1 MKKQMTRSLLLL
13 LSMLFVLA
21 ATSLAGVIK
30 KDGRVFIS
38 DRRGER
44 WEITQAVSIGFDPA
58 GFEFG
63 LGRNAFSPLD
73 DNGLQ
78 NATEGISGRLRI
90 LGVPG
95 ETESKAFAV
104 GKLQGHEIANSSID
118 DQPIA
123 AAY

>member
-1 MKKQMTRSLLLL
+1 MEKQMTRILLLL
-13 LSMLFVLA
+13 LSVMFVLA

-30 KDGRVFIS
+30 KDGKIYIS

-78 NATEGISGRLRI
+78 DATDSISGRLRI

-104 GKLQGHEIANSSID
+104 GKLRGHEIANSSID
-118 DQPIA
+118 GQPIA

>member
-1 MKKQMTRSLLLL
+1 M
-13 LSMLFVLA
+13 FVLV

-30 KDGRVFIS
+30 KDGKIYIS

-78 NATEGISGRLRI
+78 DATDSISGRLRI

-104 GKLQGHEIANSSID
+104 GKLRGHEIANSSID